1 MDKSVI
7 DAASGGA
14 LIDKT
19 LVATKQLISNMA
31 ANYQQFGARV
41 VAPFRVATS
50 EVFVS
55 MVSDNQRLENKL
67 TELTSLVWQLAI
79 GQK

>member
-1 MDKSVI
+1 MGKSMI

-31 ANYQQFGARV
+31 VNYQQFGTRV
-41 VAPFRVATS
+41 VAPSRAAAS

-55 MVSDNQRLENKL
+55 MVANH
-67 TELTSLVWQLAI
+67 
-79 GQK
+79 